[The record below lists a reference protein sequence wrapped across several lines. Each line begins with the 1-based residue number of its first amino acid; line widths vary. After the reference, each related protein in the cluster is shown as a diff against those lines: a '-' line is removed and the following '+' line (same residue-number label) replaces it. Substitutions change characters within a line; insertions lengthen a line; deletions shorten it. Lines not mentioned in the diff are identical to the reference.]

1 MTGSNVNSYV
11 AKFEDL
17 CRLAEYTVGSEETV
31 YLFMQGLT
39 KQIQKEVLRPP
50 ILTTYYDTKQRAIDA
65 ARSVQ
70 LIEALAKNKTRGNNP
85 SFQRFRTQFGGN
97 RPFNPFFQPNQQ
109 QQNNQAFRGNPRPQY
124 NSSNAPRWM
133 ANQPVPMDLSC
144 SRAPVNRNW

>member
-1 MTGSNVNSYV
+1 MIGSNVDSYV

-39 KQIQKEVLRPP
+39 EQIQKEVLRPP
-50 ILTTYYDTKQRAIDA
+50 IPTTYYDTKQRAIDA

-97 RPFNPFFQPNQQ
+97 RPFNPFF
-109 QQNNQAFRGNPRPQY
+109 
-124 NSSNAPRWM
+124 
-133 ANQPVPMDLSC
+133 
-144 SRAPVNRNW
+144 